1 MFVNNLFFK
10 SNTMKKIF
18 LILFCLNLTFLFGQ
32 KSVEFD
38 KDNFPNKK
46 DEFKE
51 ARRNFKDGK
60 ELFDKGTM
68 EYMAR
73 LTEYTTDNGIMPVS
87 RREYLHA
94 GGDNYTAALA
104 LLEKAQAF
112 NPDNDMLNWMIGFSK
127 FHLKPQSDECIK
139 YLEKANQ
146 LNPTVD
152 LQAKYILAWAYQLHY
167 RWDDALKYYSE
178 YKNFLQNNKGTV
190 PFQVDDVNKKIDE
203 CNTGKRLMANPSRVF
218 IDNLGAHV
226 NSAYPDYSAYI
237 STDEATLIFTS
248 RRKYKEKQKTD
259 EADGGYLEDLYI
271 CSKKNGEWSDAV
283 NMGPPINKE
292 EFHEATAGLSPDGT
306 RLYIYEDLG
315 KNSSRADGNIY
326 ISHLEGIAWSKPEKM
341 NKNINSE
348 YKETTITESFDGKI
362 IYFISGRPGGL
373 GFGDIYMST
382 KDAKGNFGPAVNV
395 GQPLNTKYGEEGL
408 FMIPDGKTMYFS
420 SRGYG
425 SMGGYDI
432 FKTVLEN
439 GRWSTPENL
448 GYPVNS
454 PDDDVYFAIS
464 GSGRRGYYAS
474 AKDGGYGE
482 KDLYMITFLGPE
494 KPFAYSSEDNLI
506 ASAQEPIKA
515 KAAEAMEIKPVSLT
529 ILKGTITDAFTKKPL
544 EASLDLIDNVKNE
557 LLATFKS
564 NSSTGKYL
572 VSLPSGKNYG
582 IAVRAEGY
590 LFHSENF
597 DIPLS
602 SGYQEVIKDV
612 ELKNV
617 AVGSVIVLRNIF
629 FDFDK
634 ATLRPESTNELER
647 LIKLLN
653 DLPTL
658 KIEIS
663 SHTDSKGADAY
674 NMTLSQSRSESVV
687 SYLIAHGIAKD
698 RLTAKGYG
706 ETKPMDTNDT
716 DEGRQNNRRS
726 EFKILSK

>member
-1 MFVNNLFFK
+1 
-10 SNTMKKIF
+10 MKKIL

-32 KSVEFD
+32 KNVEFE

-46 DEFKE
+46 DEFKD

-60 ELFDKGTM
+60 ELFDKGM
-68 EYMAR
+68 IEYMLL
-73 LTEYTTDNGIMPVS
+73 LTQLTTESNMMLVS
-87 RREYLHA
+87 RREYLRVSA
-94 GGDNYTAALA
+94 ENYTAALV

-112 NPDNDMLNWMIGFSK
+112 NPDNALLNWMIGFSK
-127 FHLKPQSDECIK
+127 FHLKSQSDECIK

-146 LNPTVD
+146 LNPSID
-152 LQAKYILAWAYQLHY
+152 IQMSYILAWAYQLHY
-167 RWDDALKYYSE
+167 RWDDALKYYGE
-178 YKNFLQNNKGTV
+178 YKTFLQKNKGTLA
-190 PFQVDDVNKKIDE
+190 FQTEDVDKKINE

-218 IDNLGAHV
+218 IDNLGSHV
-226 NSAYPDYSAYI
+226 NSAYPDYSAYV

-259 EADGGYLEDLYI
+259 GDDGGYFEDLYI
-271 CSKKNGEWSDAV
+271 CYKKGGEWTDPV
-283 NMGPPINKE
+283 NMGAPINEE

-306 RLYIYEDLG
+306 SLYIYEHHG
-315 KNSSRADGNIY
+315 KGGGDVFV
-326 ISHLEGIAWSKPEKM
+326 SHLQGTAWSKPEKM
-341 NKNINSE
+341 NKNINSD
-348 YKETTITESFDGKI
+348 YRETTVTESFDGKI
-362 IYFISGRPGGL
+362 LYFISNKPGGL
-373 GFGDIYMST
+373 GFGDIYMTT
-382 KDAKGNFGPAVNV
+382 KDAKGNWGPSTNV
-395 GQPLNTKYGEEGL
+395 GQPLNTKYAEEGL
-408 FMIPDGKTMYFS
+408 FMIPDGKTLYFS
-420 SRGYG
+420 SKGYG

-439 GRWSTPENL
+439 GKWSMPENL

-482 KDLYMITFLGPE
+482 KDIYMITFLGPD
-494 KPFAYSSEDNLI
+494 KPFALSSEDNLI

-515 KAAEAMEIKPVSLT
+515 KAAEAIEIKTISLT
-529 ILKGTITDAFTKKPL
+529 ILKGTITDAFTKKIL
-544 EASLDLIDNVKNE
+544 EASIDLVDNVKNE
-557 LLATFKS
+557 VIATFKS

-582 IAVRAEGY
+582 IAVKAEGY

-597 DIPLS
+597 DIPAS
-602 SGYQEVIKDV
+602 TGYQEIIKDV

-617 AVGSVIVLRNIF
+617 AVGSIIVLRNIF

-634 ATLRPESTNELER
+634 ATLRPESANELER

-663 SHTDSKGADAY
+663 SHTDSKGSDDY
-674 NMTLSQSRSESVV
+674 NMKLSQARSESVV
-687 SYLIAHGIAKD
+687 GYLINHGIAKD
-698 RLTAKGYG
+698 RLVAQGYG
-706 ETKPMDTNDT
+706 ETKPIATNDT

>member
-1 MFVNNLFFK
+1 
-10 SNTMKKIF
+10 MKKIL

-32 KSVEFD
+32 KNVEFE
-38 KDNFPNKK
+38 KDNFPDKK
-46 DEFKE
+46 DQFKE

-60 ELFDKGTM
+60 EIFEKAM
-68 EYMAR
+68 VEYMTM
-73 LTEYTTDNGIMPVS
+73 LTQYTTEYNLMPVS
-87 RREYLHA
+87 RREYLHVSA
-94 GGDNYTAALA
+94 ENFTAALDM
-104 LLEKAQAF
+104 LMKAQNF
-112 NPDNDMLNWMIGFSK
+112 NPDNALLNWMVGFSK

-152 LQAKYILAWAYQLHY
+152 LQMKYILGWAYQLHY
-167 RWDDALKYYSE
+167 RFDDALKAYNE
-178 YKNFLQNNKGTV
+178 YKTMLQNNKGTMA
-190 PFQVDDVNKKIDE
+190 FQLEDINKKIDE
-203 CNTGKRLMANPSRVF
+203 CNVGKRLMANPSRVF
-218 IDNLGAHV
+218 IDNLGSHV

-248 RRKYKEKQKTD
+248 RRKYKDNQKTD
-259 EADGGYLEDLYI
+259 GDDGGFFEDLYI
-271 CSKKNGEWSDAV
+271 CYKKNGEWTDPV
-283 NMGPPINKE
+283 NMGAPINEE

-306 RLYIYEDLG
+306 SLYIYEHHG
-315 KNSSRADGNIY
+315 KGGGDVFV
-326 ISHLEGIAWSKPEKM
+326 SHLQGTVWSKPEKM
-341 NKNINSE
+341 NKNINSDSR
-348 YKETTITESFDGKI
+348 ETTVTESFDGKI
-362 IYFISGRPGGL
+362 LYFISNKSGGL
-373 GFGDIYMST
+373 GFGDIYMTT
-382 KDAKGNFGPAVNV
+382 KDAKGNWGPSVNV
-395 GQPLNTKYGEEGL
+395 GQPLNTKYAEEGL
-408 FMIPDGKTMYFS
+408 FMIPDGKTLYFS
-420 SRGYG
+420 SKGYG

-439 GRWSTPENL
+439 GKWSTPENL

-482 KDLYMITFLGPE
+482 KDIYMITFLGPD
-494 KPFAYSSEDNLI
+494 KPFALSGEDNLI

-515 KAAEAMEIKPVSLT
+515 KAADAVEIKTISLT

-544 EASLDLIDNVKNE
+544 EATIELVDNVKNE
-557 LLATFKS
+557 VIATFKS

-582 IAVRAEGY
+582 IAVKSEGY

-597 DIPLS
+597 DIPTS
-602 SGYQEVIKDV
+602 SGYQEIVKDV

-617 AVGSVIVLRNIF
+617 AVGSIIVLRNIF

-634 ATLRPESTNELER
+634 ATLRPESANELER

-663 SHTDSKGADAY
+663 SHTDSKGTDSY
-674 NMTLSQSRSESVV
+674 NMTLSQARSESVV
-687 SYLIAHGIAKD
+687 GYLINHGIAKD
-698 RLTAKGYG
+698 RLVAQGYG
-706 ETKPMDTNDT
+706 ETKPIATNDT
-716 DEGRQNNRRS
+716 DDGRQQNRRS